1 MIKRFRKNEK
11 GQGLVEF
18 ALILPILLLLLVAI
32 VDFGWMIFVKTN
44 LNNAAREGAR
54 VYAVNESEDE
64 AKAAAASYLGFLPDS
79 YTISIATTKSTT
91 ESTTELVDYNQSG
104 ICTVSSDVNPLVGL
118 IFSNPLSMESSAQM
132 RLEYVFEIP

>member
-32 VDFGWMIFVKTN
+32 VDFGWLIFVKTN

-54 VYAVNESEDE
+54 AYAVNENEGE
-64 AKAAAASYLGFLPDS
+64 AKAAAASYLDFLPS
-79 YTISIATTKSTT
+79 YTISIATT
-91 ESTTELVDYNQSG
+91 DYNQSG

>member
-44 LNNAAREGAR
+44 LNNADREGAR
-54 VYAVNESEDE
+54 TYAVNENEVE
-64 AKAAAASYLGFLPDS
+64 AEAAAASYLGFLPDDVDVEF
-79 YTISIATTKSTT
+79 TIVPS
-91 ESTTELVDYNQSG
+91 TELVVDYNQSG
-104 ICTVSSDVNPLVGL
+104 ICKVSSNVDPLVGL

-132 RLEYVFEIP
+132 RLEYVFEIS

>member
-54 VYAVNESEDE
+54 TYAVNE
-64 AKAAAASYLGFLPDS
+64 
-79 YTISIATTKSTT
+79 
-91 ESTTELVDYNQSG
+91 
-104 ICTVSSDVNPLVGL
+104 VN
-118 IFSNPLSMESSAQM
+118 M
-132 RLEYVFEIP
+132 

>member
-79 YTISIATTKSTT
+79 YTISIATTP
-91 ESTTELVDYNQSG
+91 LVDYNQSG

>member
-1 MIKRFRKNEK
+1 
-11 GQGLVEF
+11 
-18 ALILPILLLLLVAI
+18 
-32 VDFGWMIFVKTN
+32 MIFVKTN

-54 VYAVNESEDE
+54 TYAVNENEVE

-79 YTISIATTKSTT
+79 YTISIA
-91 ESTTELVDYNQSG
+91 TTELVDYNQSG

>member
-79 YTISIATTKSTT
+79 YTISIATT
-91 ESTTELVDYNQSG
+91 ELVDYNQSG